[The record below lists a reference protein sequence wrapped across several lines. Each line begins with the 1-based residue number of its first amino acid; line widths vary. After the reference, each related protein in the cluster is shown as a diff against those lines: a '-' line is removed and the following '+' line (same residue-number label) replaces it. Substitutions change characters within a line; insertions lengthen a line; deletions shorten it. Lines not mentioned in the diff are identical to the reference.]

1 MHLRAPVPAAALAV
15 LLVGAGCTSSAPEE
29 VSPTGTAP
37 VVQLG
42 APGESNRVLGPDEVE
57 DLANQGPEPSESDIA
72 FVRDMVPHHQQALEM
87 TALAESNGAG
97 RDVSLLAERMRVSQ
111 TDEVAQLEQWLVDR
125 GPLPPD
131 DRGRHTGGHAAL
143 MPGMLTDAQMAALA
157 AARGPEFDR
166 LFLTSMISHHQGAL
180 TMVEDLLS
188 RPDGARDLWV
198 GQFARG
204 VDSDQRIEIAR
215 MWTVLQGL

>member
-1 MHLRAPVPAAALAV
+1 MHRRTLAPATALVV
-15 LLVGAGCTSSAPEE
+15 LVAAGCTSGEPEQ

-42 APGESNRVLGPDEVE
+42 APGQGNRALGPDEVQ
-57 DLANQGPEPSESDIA
+57 DLAGQTPEASEWDIA

-87 TALAESNGAG
+87 TALAERNGAG
-97 RDVSLLAERMRVSQ
+97 RDVRLLAERMSVSQ
-111 TDEVAQLEQWLVDR
+111 TDEVAQLQQWLEDQ

-131 DRGRHTGGHAAL
+131 DHGRHGGDHDAL
-143 MPGMLTDAQMAALA
+143 MPGMLTDAQMSALA
-157 AARGPEFDR
+157 VARGPEFDR
-166 LFLTSMISHHQGAL
+166 LFLTSMIAHHPGAL
-180 TMVEDLLS
+180 AMVEDLLS
-188 RPDGARDLWV
+188 RPDGGRDVWV

-215 MWTVLQGL
+215 MTSVLRSL

>member
-1 MHLRAPVPAAALAV
+1 MHRRRLVLAAAVAAV
-15 LLVGAGCTSSAPEE
+15 LATTGCTSTAPEE

-42 APGESNRVLGPDEVE
+42 APGESNRVLGPDEVQ
-57 DLANQGPEPSESDIA
+57 DLSGGTAEPSESDIA
-72 FVRDMVPHHQQALEM
+72 FVRDMIPHHQQALEM
-87 TALAESNGAG
+87 TALAERNGAG
-97 RDVSLLAERMRVSQ
+97 RDVRLLAERMGVSQ
-111 TDEVAQLEQWLVDR
+111 TDEVAQLERWLVER

-131 DRGRHTGGHAAL
+131 DRARHGGGHAAL
-143 MPGMLTDAQMAALA
+143 MPGMLTDAQMAALT
-157 AARGPEFDR
+157 AARGTEFDR

-188 RPDGARDLWV
+188 RPDGGQDLWV

-215 MWTVLQGL
+215 MSTVLQGL

>member
-1 MHLRAPVPAAALAV
+1 MHRRALAPAAALAV
-15 LLVGAGCTSSAPEE
+15 LVVAGCTSSEPEQ

-42 APGESNRVLGPDEVE
+42 APGEGNRSLGPDEVQ
-57 DLANQGPEPSESDIA
+57 DLAGQTPEASESDVA
-72 FVRDMVPHHQQALEM
+72 FVRDMVPHHQQALAM
-87 TALAESNGAG
+87 TALAERNGAG
-97 RDVSLLAERMRVSQ
+97 RDVRLLAERMGVSQ
-111 TDEVAQLEQWLVDR
+111 TDEVAQLQQWLEDQ

-131 DRGRHTGGHAAL
+131 DHVRHGGDHDAL
-143 MPGMLTDAQMAALA
+143 MPGMLTDAQMSALA

-166 LFLTSMISHHQGAL
+166 LFLTSMIAHHQGAL
-180 TMVEDLLS
+180 AMVEDLLS
-188 RPDGARDLWV
+188 RPDGGRDVWV

-215 MWTVLQGL
+215 MTSVLQSR

>member
-1 MHLRAPVPAAALAV
+1 MHRRALVPAAALAV
-15 LLVGAGCTSSAPEE
+15 LLAGTGCTSSAPEE

-57 DLANQGPEPSESDIA
+57 DLADQSPEPSESDIA

-97 RDVSLLAERMRVSQ
+97 RDVRLLAERMRVSQ

-131 DRGRHTGGHAAL
+131 DRGSARRR
-143 MPGMLTDAQMAALA
+143 P
-157 AARGPEFDR
+157 RGPACPACSPTR
-166 LFLTSMISHHQGAL
+166 RWRRSP
-180 TMVEDLLS
+180 
-188 RPDGARDLWV
+188 RPAAPSSTASSSPR
-198 GQFARG
+198 
-204 VDSDQRIEIAR
+204 
-215 MWTVLQGL
+215 